1 MAKVYLR
8 VYARD
13 IRKAV
18 KERVEGPIIAL
29 TKNPQVLYSIANR
42 GLRILNPY
50 VPKKSGALRRSARV
64 IQNSN
69 GTYIRYGSPAVGR
82 TQYYAQY
89 QHDADDFLWHRT
101 TPGTKSYWTKELEPG
116 TPGWDE
122 LIAYA
127 TSIMRKE
134 LNGNK

>member
-18 KERVEGPIIAL
+18 KERVEGPVIAL

-64 IQNSN
+64 IQSSH
-69 GTYIRYGSPAVGR
+69 GTYIVYGDSAVGK
-82 TQYYAQY
+82 TNMYARY
-89 QHDADDFLWHRT
+89 QHDADDTFWHRT
-101 TPGTKSYWTKELEPG
+101 TPGTKSYWTEELEPG
-116 TPGWDE
+116 TPGWDK
-122 LIAYA
+122 LIDYA
-127 TSIMRKE
+127 ASVMKKE
-134 LNGNK
+134 V

>member
-18 KERVEGPIIAL
+18 KERVEGPVIAL

-64 IQNSN
+64 IQGSH
-69 GTYIRYGSPAVGR
+69 GTYIVYGDSAVGK
-82 TQYYAQY
+82 TNAYASY
-89 QHDADDFLWHRT
+89 QHDADDTFWHRT
-101 TPGTKSYWTKELEPG
+101 TPGTKSYWTEELEPG
-116 TPGWDE
+116 TPGWDK
-122 LIAYA
+122 LIDYA
-127 TSIMRKE
+127 ASVMKKE
-134 LNGNK
+134 V